1 MYVYRAAAL
10 LAALLT
16 LPRLMAQETPAPPI
30 AEPSPPPAPPV
41 SPAQG
46 EKRLETII
54 DNGFDVSF
62 MDLNIFIRLGIAV
75 AIIIMQGLI
84 IKFSGYLFEKLKA
97 KATLYGNKY
106 LKPLTVKKYRILE
119 TRQILNMA
127 YFLIRI
133 LKYVVIAFQ
142 LYLALPLIFGLFNP
156 TKNLAS
162 TLLGYILDPL
172 QNTGIAL
179 IKYIPNL
186 ITIIIIVVMARYAIR
201 SIRFF
206 SDQIERGKL
215 VIPGFYPDWAR
226 PTFNILRFLLY
237 AFTVIVIY
245 PYLPGSDS
253 AVFQG
258 VSVFVGIIFSLGSS
272 SAIGNLVAG
281 VVITYMRPFKIGD
294 RIKINDIIGYV
305 VEKSA
310 TVTRIRTTKNEYVTF
325 PNQTILTSSIINF
338 NYSSGEKE
346 DGLIIY
352 AEVTMGY
359 AIPWRKVHEILIAA
373 ASKTTYIRESP
384 SPFVLQTAL
393 DDFYCRYQINA
404 YTKEIDKILSIYSEL
419 YQNIQDE
426 FAAANI
432 GLTAP
437 HYYAVSLP
445 PQVSGNP

>member
-1 MYVYRAAAL
+1 LAAL
-10 LAALLT
+10 LA
-16 LPRLMAQETPAPPI
+16 LPRLGAQENSETPVS
-30 AEPSPPPAPPV
+30 EPLPPAPPDPLEAPV
-41 SPAQG
+41 RE
-46 EKRLETII
+46 EKHLETILEK
-54 DNGFDVSF
+54 GFDLDF
-62 MDLNIFIRLGIAV
+62 MDFNIFVRIGIAV
-75 AIIIMQGLI
+75 AIVIMQGLI
-84 IKFSGYLFEKLKA
+84 IRFSGHLFEKLKG
-97 KATLYGNKY
+97 KVTQYGNKC
-106 LKPLTVKKYRILE
+106 LKPLTIKKYRILE

-133 LKYVVIAFQ
+133 LRYVVIAFQ
-142 LYLALPLIFGLFNP
+142 IYLALPLIFGLFEP

-172 QNTGIAL
+172 QNTAVSL
-179 IKYIPNL
+179 VKYIPNL
-186 ITIIIIVVMARYAIR
+186 ITIIVIVVMARYAIR

-310 TVTRIRTTKNEYVTF
+310 TVTRLRTTKNEYVTF

-359 AIPWRKVHEILIAA
+359 AIPWRTVHEILIAA
-373 ASKTTYIRESP
+373 AKKTTYILESP
-384 SPFVLQTAL
+384 KPFVLQTAL
-393 DDFYCRYQINA
+393 DDFYCRYEINA
-404 YTKEIDKILSIYSEL
+404 YTKEIGKILAIYSDL

-437 HYYAVSLP
+437 HYYEVSLP
-445 PQVSGNP
+445 PGAAKP